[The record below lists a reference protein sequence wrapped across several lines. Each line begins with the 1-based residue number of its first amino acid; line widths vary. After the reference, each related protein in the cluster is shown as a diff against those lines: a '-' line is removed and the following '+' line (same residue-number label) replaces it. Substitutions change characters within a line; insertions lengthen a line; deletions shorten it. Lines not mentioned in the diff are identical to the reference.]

1 MSLEIA
7 KTTPFHLLENQD
19 IPKHQNCRRASAMF
33 NFKKKRE
40 NQYLYLV
47 PVEND
52 LARWELID
60 QAELEHRVEENLLE
74 ENAVLYK
81 VANEKKI
88 RSEKT
93 TYLE

>member
-1 MSLEIA
+1 M
-7 KTTPFHLLENQD
+7 
-19 IPKHQNCRRASAMF
+19 
-33 NFKKKRE
+33 
-40 NQYLYLV
+40 YLV